1 VLDAIDLV
9 AQEGDVLRGCFRT
22 HQVNRK
28 DKRRV
33 ERLRQK
39 TLHAGSKATR
49 PPSNEPLVT
58 AAPAD
63 PEMPGVDSGPRFPNV
78 EQQFRPG
85 QSGNPDGYSRQRRI
99 ADALHRALNKDGLED
114 EVANTVIAMALGQ
127 KIANRTPD
135 LMWFR
140 ELRDMVDGSPRY
152 RERESPDTNHVAID
166 PAVAKRILAAADP
179 RTIPELDEDGT

>member
-1 VLDAIDLV
+1 
-9 AQEGDVLRGCFRT
+9 
-22 HQVNRK
+22 VNRK

-39 TLHAGSKATR
+39 TLHAGSKAMR

-58 AAPAD
+58 AAPPD
-63 PEMPGVDSGPRFPNV
+63 PEAPGVESAPGFPNV
-78 EQQFRPG
+78 AQQFRLG
-85 QSGNPDGYSRQRRI
+85 QSGNPDGYSRRRRI
-99 ADALHRALNKDGLED
+99 ADALHRALNKHGLED

-140 ELRDMVDGSPRY
+140 ELRDMVDGSPRF
-152 RERESPDTNHVAID
+152 RERESADTTDFAID
-166 PAVAKRILAAADP
+166 PAVIERMMAAADP
-179 RTIPELDEDGT
+179 QNLPELDEEQSATLTKMRPECELIHPNKI